1 MSSYLHEF
9 IFVQIHAVNGQSLDT
24 HPLRTFS
31 RVPIYWN
38 SSLKL
43 NPEVEQFGH
52 SARSVT
58 MRLDTDECVKLTAS
72 TSIEKLERQ
81 VKLDWVSLLIVGS
94 DCLSRHCADGC
105 RSRMYI
111 RANMTVM
118 NEAVC
123 VDYWHF
129 FDSAAMQLLCMCQI
143 FRLR

>member
-24 HPLRTFS
+24 LPLRTFL
-31 RVPIYWN
+31 RVLIYWN

-43 NPEVEQFGH
+43 KPVVKQFSH

-58 MRLDTDECVKLTAS
+58 MVLDTDECVKLTAS

-105 RSRMYI
+105 
-111 RANMTVM
+111 
-118 NEAVC
+118 
-123 VDYWHF
+123 
-129 FDSAAMQLLCMCQI
+129 
-143 FRLR
+143 